1 MFRTALTMDRKPKE
15 RHLPYYHL
23 LDALREEGCP
33 ACASAERQT
42 ARYID
47 GLLYERVTD
56 VPTRLELRRSLGFC
70 GPHAQLLLRSIDDL
84 GPAIIYQDL
93 LEHLDWE
100 EVTSRGFRNEEETC
114 PACRYALRVAENHL
128 LTLMEYA
135 DDSELLSCLER
146 SQGLCL
152 HHLLRL
158 IVLAGDRPEVAQVL
172 EIHRKKLAALIHDLS
187 ELTRKHDYRFVHEPR
202 TEGERTCLRRAVQF
216 FTGGRPGLPY
226 VSANGV
232 RTLWGRIFNG
242 R

>member
-1 MFRTALTMDRKPKE
+1 MDRKPKE

-23 LDALREEGCP
+23 LNALREEGCP
-33 ACASAERQT
+33 VCASAERRT

-56 VPTRLELRRSLGFC
+56 VPTRLELRETLGFC
-70 GPHAQLLLRSIDDL
+70 GPHAQLLLQAGDDL

-100 EVTSRGFRNEEETC
+100 GLASGTFRKEDEEC
-114 PACRYALRVAENHL
+114 PACRYALHVAENHL
-128 LTLMEYA
+128 LTLIDYA
-135 DDSELLSCLER
+135 DDAELLSCLER

-158 IVLAGDRPEVAQVL
+158 VILAGDRAEIARVL
-172 EIHRKKLAALIHDLS
+172 EIHRKKLEELQRDLS
-187 ELTRKHDYRFVHEPR
+187 ELIRKHDYRFVREPR
-202 TEGERTCLRRAVQF
+202 TEGERTCLHRAIRF
-216 FTGGRPGLPY
+216 FTGGRPGLPCA
-226 VSANGV
+226 SPNGV
-232 RTLWGRIFNG
+232 RALWGRIFGNG